1 MIIVRKSEER
11 HHIAGKDRKTWMTF
25 DLQNKADPLKNG
37 FGTLEILNEEILS
50 PKSGYTIH
58 PRKNMIVVTYVRDGM
73 MIHIGPLEK
82 PDFMMTSDFQ
92 WAKVTPDKKQ
102 YAFNASESEDAHIF
116 QCGFSPCDGNFES
129 DGEIK
134 KLFTHA
140 ERKGILKL
148 IASSDGRESSL
159 AIRQDI
165 EIYSTL
171 LYTGNHMIH
180 EISPSRSAWLHVVK
194 GHVMVNDFHLQTGD
208 GAGFSDERIASF
220 TAQIPTEILI
230 FELCGKPSG
239 EIKTELKNENKSV

>member
-1 MIIVRKSEER
+1 
-11 HHIAGKDRKTWMTF
+11 MTF
-25 DLQNKADPLKNG
+25 DPQNEADPLKNG
-37 FGTLEILNEEILS
+37 FGSLEILNEEILS
-50 PKSGYTIH
+50 PKSGFTVH
-58 PRKNMIVVTYVRDGM
+58 TRKNMIVVTYVRDGM

-92 WAKVTPDKKQ
+92 WAKVTPDKNQ

-116 QCGFSPCDGNFES
+116 QCGFSPRGGIFES
-129 DGEIK
+129 TGEIK

-180 EISPSRSAWLHVVK
+180 EISPNRSAWLQVVK
-194 GHVMVNDFHLQTGD
+194 GHVRVNDFQLQTGD
-208 GAGFSDERIASF
+208 GAGFSDERTASF
-220 TAQIPTEILI
+220 IAQIPTEILI
-230 FELCGKPSG
+230 FELSGKISG
-239 EIKTELKNENKSV
+239 EAKTKLKNENKSI